1 MASRSSRSGARASP
15 APGSRPRAPSPLS
28 PTKISRTEEKR
39 TLGHLNDRLAAYI
52 SKVKT
57 LETENS
63 SLKSELTTIEES
75 QTKEVTRIQGM
86 YDKEL
91 AQVMK
96 ANLFLIFFL
105 DNELSLISLLF
116 NYHSTLYLLV

>member
-105 DNELSLISLLF
+105 IMNC
-116 NYHSTLYLLV
+116 H